1 MADYYMTFILTD
13 SVMKKIDADNEDKEI
28 VKRENVVKSDGAIP
42 PEFVPFNAAF
52 IKGETDIF
60 GKMCDYVKGDTK
72 SIVVGGN
79 TLVGAFAIPWEE
91 TYTVGDNFTA
101 DHIFEL
107 IKDGSHRKQGMAKIE
122 QIIVCKT
129 KNDTDEIVN
138 YFAEVNAAHGRPIK
152 YAEQGYTGSG
162 QGWPQESGDYSPP
175 AATQAAELLKA
186 EEDEYESFL
195 MQEAEFV
202 HPPQRNYQNTV

>member
-1 MADYYMTFILTD
+1 MADYYMAFILTD
-13 SVMKKIDADNEDKEI
+13 SVMKKIAKDDEDKEI
-28 VKRENVVKSDGAIP
+28 VKRENIVKTDGSIP
-42 PEFVPFNAAF
+42 AEFVPFNAAY

-60 GKMCDYVKGDTK
+60 GKMCDYVKGDSK

-107 IKDGSHRKQGMAKIE
+107 IKEGSHRKQGYAKIE
-122 QIIVCKT
+122 KIIVCKT

-152 YAEQGYTGSG
+152 YAEEGVTETNY
-162 QGWPQESGDYSPP
+162 GDYSPP
-175 AATQAAELLKA
+175 AATQAAE
-186 EEDEYESFL
+186 EDEYEAFL
-195 MQEAEFV
+195 MREAEFI